1 MWGSRAAPRGPL
13 RWGAWLGLGCWGRGF
28 GRSGDG
34 LLTAPTRAAR
44 ALPPSWTWSCSLGW
58 GSEGRAEGDQDPQVG
73 GEGPALS
80 PELSNSLWEP
90 PSSLEAG
97 LGARLSLE

>member
-1 MWGSRAAPRGPL
+1 MEAEGGGPGGSSRVCGGPGL
-13 RWGAWLGLGCWGRGF
+13 LHGDPCGGGLGWDGCSGRGL

-34 LLTAPTRAAR
+34 LLTAPTQAAR

-73 GEGPALS
+73 GERPCS
-80 PELSNSLWEP
+80 EP
-90 PSSLEAG
+90 
-97 LGARLSLE
+97 